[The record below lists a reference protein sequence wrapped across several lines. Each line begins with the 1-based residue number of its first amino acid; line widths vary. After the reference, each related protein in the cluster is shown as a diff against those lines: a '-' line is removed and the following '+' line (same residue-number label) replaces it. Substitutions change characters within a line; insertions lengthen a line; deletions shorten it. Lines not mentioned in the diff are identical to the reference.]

1 MQFLSVLAL
10 TCLLAVNASSQT
22 APSGTTLPMRSFE
35 SRSDLEAEMRL
46 AESQHRTQEAWMLKT
61 RLEKGDFQEG
71 DRIVVLLGGG
81 TKRRQDADFE
91 RARVLWA
98 EYRARKKASAGRN
111 PWR

>member
-1 MQFLSVLAL
+1 VTRPPAAVAAKVTVGLARLAL
-10 TCLLAVNASSQT
+10 GNTSHLKGL
-22 APSGTTLPMRSFE
+22 G
-35 SRSDLEAEMRL
+35 DIAEYRIDWGPGL
-46 AESQHRTQEAWMLKT
+46 RIYLG
-61 RLEKGDFQEG
+61 REG